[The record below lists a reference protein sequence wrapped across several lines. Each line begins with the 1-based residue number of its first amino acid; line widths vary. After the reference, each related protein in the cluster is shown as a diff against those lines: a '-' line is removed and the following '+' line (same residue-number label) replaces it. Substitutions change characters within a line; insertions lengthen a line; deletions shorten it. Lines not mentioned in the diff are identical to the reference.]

1 MSKQGKITKD
11 ASTGVSEETAVRLV
25 RDFLTRHGK
34 GLDSLLGRFPG
45 VSGAAYR
52 GALEKHLSEPATMTE
67 DLILALEHTVD
78 TLLALQGADCRV
90 LEADEGPSIQV
101 DAGVRWYAARFSDL
115 AQAARR
121 M

>member
-1 MSKQGKITKD
+1 MSKQDKITKD
-11 ASTGVSEETAVRLV
+11 TSTGVSEGTAVRLV
-25 RDFLTRHGK
+25 RDFLSRHGK
-34 GLDSLLGRFPG
+34 GLDSVLERFPG

-52 GALEKHLSEPATMTE
+52 WALEKHLSEPATKTE
-67 DLILALEHTVD
+67 DLIIALEHAVD

-90 LEADEGPSIQV
+90 LKVEEGPGIEV
-101 DAGVRWYAARFSDL
+101 DAGIRWYAARFRDL